1 MKPDF
6 LQSELQDKKRFY
18 LSNIRS
24 TCSNCHGEGMLIND
38 DKRTYIDCPVCVGKF
53 EKIKKY
59 LDSNISTE
67 YLFLGLPEV
76 KRVYSK
82 ECYEAFEG
90 LVKKINTIVPKYG
103 ILFTRFQDEY
113 SYGVTTAGTILVK
126 VFVKLNIECYIVNQT
141 DLIDT
146 FFSFSGEDKEISAKR
161 AKMHEYLTNVQC
173 LMIDNF
179 GNENGKKESFA
190 NNKFMALLNSRKIN
204 NKITLICTDLSKDQ
218 LLSKYDDGIVKFLS
232 MNYLT
237 FQIKGGDG
245 KYQRQASVKFENEF
259 PDMQSLTSYLKSTS
273 KPKQEPKIQQPEKE
287 PKEQPP
293 TNDSDFDRSIDLAA
307 NNNQT
312 TTYSKKRGKFNG
324 KHPNRES

>member
-6 LQSELQDKKRFY
+6 LQSELQEKKKFY

-24 TCSNCHGEGMLIND
+24 TCTNCNGEGMLIND
-38 DKRTYIDCPVCVGKF
+38 DHRTYVDCPVCVGKF
-53 EKIKKY
+53 EKVKKY
-59 LDSNISTE
+59 LDANISTE

-76 KRVYSK
+76 KKVYSK
-82 ECYEAFEG
+82 ECYDAFEG
-90 LVKKINTIVPKYG
+90 LVKKINSIVPKYG
-103 ILFTRFQDEY
+103 MLFTRFQDEY

-126 VFVKLNIECYIVNQT
+126 VFVRLNVECYIVNQT

-146 FFSFSGEDKEISAKR
+146 FFSFAGEDKDIAAKR
-161 AKMHEYLTNVQC
+161 AKMGEYLTNVQC

-179 GNENGKKESFA
+179 GAENVKKDSFA

-218 LLSKYDDGIVKFLS
+218 LMAKYDDGIVKFLS
-232 MNYLT
+232 MNYLN

-259 PDMQSLTSYLKSTS
+259 PDIPTLTEYIKTPS
-273 KPKQEPKIQQPEKE
+273 KPKQV
-287 PKEQPP
+287 PKEEKPSDDTKAP
-293 TNDSDFDRSIDLAA
+293 LDEDFDRTVDLIA
-307 NNNQT
+307 NDQPNS
-312 TTYSKKRGKFNG
+312 YKKRGKFNA
-324 KHPNRES
+324 KNPNRES